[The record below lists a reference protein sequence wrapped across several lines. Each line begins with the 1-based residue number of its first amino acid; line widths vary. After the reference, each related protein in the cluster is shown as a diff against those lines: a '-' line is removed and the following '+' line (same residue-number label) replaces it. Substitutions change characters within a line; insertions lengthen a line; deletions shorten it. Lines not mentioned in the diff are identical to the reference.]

1 MSADR
6 ETLAVYDGASDRYA
20 KRGGAN
26 WDYAALDAFL
36 ARLPAG
42 ARILDLGC
50 GPGHLSAVMAER
62 GMAPDPVDASA
73 GMVALAR
80 ENFGLPARQAT
91 FDEIDGGAVYD
102 AVWANFSLLHAPRAE
117 MPGHLERLARAL
129 RPGGLIHLG
138 MKVGEGEG
146 RDGLNRFYTYW
157 RVEELQAALEAAGF
171 AVDAEVRRGRGKGL
185 DGAPFAWCLVTGRLA
200 E

>member
-20 KRGGAN
+20 KRGGAD
-26 WDYAALDAFL
+26 WEYAALDAFL

-62 GMAPDPVDASA
+62 GMVPDPVDASA
-73 GMVALAR
+73 GMVALTR

-91 FDEIDGGAVYD
+91 FDEIDGVGVYD

-171 AVDAEVRRGRGKGL
+171 AVDAEVRHGRGKGL
-185 DGAPFAWCLVTGRLA
+185 DGAPFGWCLVTGRLA

>member
-6 ETLAVYDGASDRYA
+6 ETLAVYDGASERYA
-20 KRGGAN
+20 KRGGAG

-62 GMAPDPVDASA
+62 GMVPDPVDASA
-73 GMVALAR
+73 GMVALTR

-91 FDEIDGGAVYD
+91 FDEIDGVGVYD

-171 AVDAEVRRGRGKGL
+171 AVDAEVWRGRGKGL
-185 DGAPFAWCLVTGRLA
+185 DGAPFGWCLVTGRLA

>member
-20 KRGGAN
+20 KRGGAD
-26 WDYAALDAFL
+26 WDYAALEAFL

-62 GMAPDPVDASA
+62 GMDPDPVDASA

-138 MKVGEGEG
+138 MKVGEGEA

-185 DGAPFAWCLVTGRLA
+185 DSAPFGWCLVTGRLA